1 MAYPQPTDAASAIQR
16 MKDGNANYV
25 AETAVHPNQDQASR
39 DKWLKTQEPWAV
51 VLSCADSRVAPE
63 LAFDTGVG
71 ELFVLR
77 VAGNIAN
84 TSTLASIEY
93 AVAHT
98 NNVKV
103 IVVMGHEA
111 CGAVGA
117 AMAKSVLPYSLNHL
131 IAHIIPPMRL
141 AEEAHGGKPTV
152 QQVVEENARYQAQ
165 ELLDRSDIIRGAV
178 DAGKVKIVT
187 AYYNLKGEVTW

>member
-1 MAYPQPTDAASAIQR
+1 MGYQRPTDFNSAIER
-16 MKDGNANYV
+16 LKEGNANFV
-25 AETAVHPNQDQASR
+25 ADTPKHPNQNKESR
-39 DKWLKTQEPWAV
+39 EKWLETQKPWAV

-84 TSTLASIEY
+84 TCTLASIEY

-98 NNVKV
+98 TDVRV
-103 IVVMGHEA
+103 IVVMGHQG

-117 AMAKSVLPYSLNHL
+117 AMAGGVLPYSLNML
-131 IAHIIPPMRL
+131 IAHIIPPLRMAGEGAT
-141 AEEAHGGKPTV
+141 AE
-152 QQVVEENARYQAQ
+152 QVIAENAKYQAA
-165 ELLDRSDIIRGAV
+165 ELLNRSTIIKEAV
-178 DAGKVKIVT
+178 DAGKLRIVT
-187 AYYNLKGEVTW
+187 ANYNLDGTVEI